1 MKKIR
6 KCNLGCISLFF
17 DQTLLSVFLKLEI
30 CIEAVKQIEYALK
43 NVPEELKEEVKQE
56 LEKMKNND
64 EDTVKVLG
72 NSDSKI
78 R

>member
-1 MKKIR
+1 M
-6 KCNLGCISLFF
+6 
-17 DQTLLSVFLKLEI
+17 LSILVKLEI
-30 CIEAVKQIEYALK
+30 CIEAVKQTEYALRY
-43 NVPEELKEEVKQE
+43 VPEELREEVKQE

-64 EDTVKVLG
+64 EDTVQVLG

>member
-1 MKKIR
+1 M
-6 KCNLGCISLFF
+6 
-17 DQTLLSVFLKLEI
+17 LSILVKLEI
-30 CIEAVKQIEYALK
+30 CIEAVKQIEYSLK

-64 EDTVKVLG
+64 EDTVQVLG

>member
-17 DQTLLSVFLKLEI
+17 DQTLLSILVKLEI
-30 CIEAVKQIEYALK
+30 CIEAVKQNEYALIY
-43 NVPEELKEEVKQE
+43 VPEELREEVEQE
-56 LEKMKNND
+56 LEKMKND
-64 EDTVKVLG
+64 DDTVQVLED
-72 NSDSKI
+72 SDSKI